1 MILEKRLQNLI
12 VSILF
17 TSICEARFVS
27 TGEILEELVKLTPE
41 ERRVIARRLAELESG
56 VVDLQSRGIDAC
68 EAAELRGR
76 LERFADDWDS
86 PEMAAYDNY
95 DAAKTSL

>member
-1 MILEKRLQNLI
+1 LILEKRLQNLI

>member
-1 MILEKRLQNLI
+1 M
-12 VSILF
+12 
-17 TSICEARFVS
+17 CEAHFMS
-27 TGEILEELVKLTPE
+27 TGEILDELVKLTPE

-56 VVDLQSRGIDAC
+56 AVDLQSRGIDAR

-95 DAAKTSL
+95 DAAKTSV

>member
-1 MILEKRLQNLI
+1 MR
-12 VSILF
+12 
-17 TSICEARFVS
+17 EAHLMS
-27 TGEILEELVKLTPE
+27 TAEILDELVNLTPE

-56 VVDLQSRGIDAC
+56 SVDLQSRGIDAR
-68 EAAELRGR
+68 EAAELRAR

-95 DAAKTSL
+95 DAVKTRM

>member
-1 MILEKRLQNLI
+1 M
-12 VSILF
+12 
-17 TSICEARFVS
+17 S

-56 VVDLQSRGIDAC
+56 AVDLQSRGIDAS

-86 PEMAAYDNY
+86 PEMAVYDNY

>member
-1 MILEKRLQNLI
+1 MVLEKRLQNLI

>member
-56 VVDLQSRGIDAC
+56 VVDLQNRGIDAC

>member
-1 MILEKRLQNLI
+1 MVLEKRLQNLI

-56 VVDLQSRGIDAC
+56 VVDLQNRGIDAC

>member
-1 MILEKRLQNLI
+1 M
-12 VSILF
+12 
-17 TSICEARFVS
+17 CEAHFMS
-27 TGEILEELVKLTPE
+27 AGEILDELVKLTPE

-56 VVDLQSRGIDAC
+56 AVDLHSRGIDAR

-76 LERFADDWDS
+76 LERFAVDWDS

-95 DAAKTSL
+95 DAARTSL